1 MSNNIVTA
9 KIKIVGVKP
18 LFFNAFGPDSI
29 PLEKQE
35 RSGVAGNDPQEW
47 RKSTPITKS
56 GQFFMDA
63 SYAFATIRE
72 GAKNVKKGRGSI
84 QPMVV
89 STLQIVD
96 DRLMVDRYWPGFPN
110 GHDLDIMKVEPP
122 KPDPDQPVY
131 LDVRGA
137 VNPATKARCIRY
149 RIACAKGW
157 SCEFSIMWDKT
168 VISRGEMEAAVID
181 AGRLSGIG
189 NGRKIGMGRFTV
201 ESFEVSE

>member
-1 MSNNIVTA
+1 MGNILTA
-9 KIKIVGVKP
+9 NIHIVGVKP
-18 LFFNAFGPDSI
+18 LFFNAFGPESI

-35 RSGVAGNDPQEW
+35 RSGKAGNDPTEW
-47 RKSTPITKS
+47 RKSTPVTS
-56 GQFFMDA
+56 DGQLFMDA

-84 QPMVV
+84 QPLVI
-89 STLQIVD
+89 STLQVIE
-96 DRLMVDRYWPGFPN
+96 DRLLVNRFMPGFPN
-110 GHDLDIMKVEPP
+110 GHNCDIAKVDPP
-122 KPDPDQPVY
+122 PNDPDQPVY
-131 LDVRGA
+131 LDIRRA
-137 VNPATKARCIRY
+137 VNPNTKSACLRY
-149 RIACAKGW
+149 RVACARGW

-168 VISRGEMEAAVID
+168 VVSRSEMEAAVID

>member
-1 MSNNIVTA
+1 MGNILTA
-9 KIKIVGVKP
+9 KVRIVGVKP

-35 RSGVAGNDPQEW
+35 RQGVAGNDPSEW
-47 RKSTPITKS
+47 RRCTPVTRD
-56 GQFFMDA
+56 GQLIMDA

-72 GAKNVKKGRGSI
+72 GARNVKKGRGSI
-84 QPMVV
+84 QPAVV
-89 STLQIVD
+89 ATLQIID
-96 DRLMVDRYWPGFPN
+96 DRLLVDRYWPGFPN
-110 GHDLDIMKVEPP
+110 GHGFDINKVDEPTR
-122 KPDPDQPVY
+122 DSDQPVY

-137 VNPATKARCIRY
+137 VNPNTKSRCVRY

-168 VISRGEMEAAVID
+168 VVSRGEMESAVID

>member
-1 MSNNIVTA
+1 MGNILTA
-9 KIKIVGVKP
+9 NIRIVGVKP

-35 RSGVAGNDPQEW
+35 LHGKAGNDPTEW
-47 RKSTPITKS
+47 RKGTPVTS
-56 GQFFMDA
+56 DGQLFMDA

-84 QPMVV
+84 QPSVIA
-89 STLQIVD
+89 TLQIVD
-96 DRLMVDRYWPGFPN
+96 DRLMVDRFMPGFPN
-110 GHDLDIMKVEPP
+110 GHNCDIAKIDTPP
-122 KPDPDQPVY
+122 RDSDQPVY
-131 LDVRGA
+131 LDVRRA
-137 VNPATKARCIRY
+137 VNPNTKAACLRY
-149 RIACAKGW
+149 RVACARGW

-168 VISRGEMEAAVID
+168 VVSRGEMEAAVID

-189 NGRKIGMGRFTV
+189 NARKIGMGRFAV